1 MTRVSPSVLAKAIAG
16 AFSLTALLTF
26 LLHAPCRNSGYTDS
40 RFTSFCYS
48 DLAALLSAP
57 PLGAGD
63 LPFGGAE
70 SVSEAPIPAFIAWA
84 VAQTPIGFDGRIV
97 LLQLV
102 LLGSLAITAWSV
114 VAMREWRPL
123 DAALLL
129 LLPAW
134 PFVLFVGMDLVS
146 VGFAALSLLLWQ
158 REHRVLAGLAA
169 GCALASGFWTW
180 ILLLAFAVDAIRREE
195 QREWYPT
202 AAIAAVIALAWNVPK
217 LLAGESL
224 VSPASAEAGEGSPL
238 FVYSMLENV
247 AAPSA
252 FLVVAAG
259 VLVSM
264 GIAVWASR
272 LAFDFRVE
280 ALLLL
285 LVCVQLLTSASLA
298 PQQLTHLLWLLPLVW
313 PTRAFAIA
321 VSVPVVAYVMAV
333 WLRFEAAAENGKGI
347 HIAWYAIFSA
357 VLWATLVL
365 VAQRSTSVMT
375 VQGIDRV
382 EQSRAAR

>member
-1 MTRVSPSVLAKAIAG
+1 MTRVSSSVLAKAIAG
-16 AFSLTALLTF
+16 AFALTALLTF
-26 LLHAPCRNSGYTDS
+26 LLHTPCRNSGYTDS

-48 DLAALLSAP
+48 DLAALISSP
-57 PLGAGD
+57 PLGSGG
-63 LPFGGAE
+63 LPYGGAE
-70 SVSEAPIPAFIAWA
+70 SVSEAPIPAFLAWA
-84 VAQTPIGFDGRIV
+84 VAQTPVGFDARIV

-102 LLGSLAITAWSV
+102 LLGALAVTAWAV
-114 VAMREWRPL
+114 VAMRGWRPL

-146 VGFAALSLLLWQ
+146 VGFAALSLLIWQ
-158 REHRVLAGLAA
+158 RDHRLLAGLAA

-180 ILLLAFAVDAIRREE
+180 ILLLGFAVDAIRREA

-202 AAIAAVIALAWNVPK
+202 AAIAAVVALAWNVPK

-224 VSPASAEAGEGSPL
+224 VSPASAEAGEGTPL
-238 FVYSMLENV
+238 FIYSLLENV
-247 AAPSA
+247 ATPSA

-259 VLVSM
+259 VLLSM
-264 GIAVWASR
+264 GIALWATR

-285 LVCVQLLTSASLA
+285 LVCVQLLTGASLS

-313 PTRAFAIA
+313 PTRAFVVA
-321 VSVPVVAYVMAV
+321 VSAPVVAYVMAV
-333 WLRFEAAAENGKGI
+333 WLRFEAASENGKGI
-347 HIAWYAIFSA
+347 HVAWYSILSA
-357 VLWATLVL
+357 TLWVTLVL

-382 EQSRAAR
+382 EQSRASR